1 MMKKSEIN
9 RIIKREE
16 DRFAPSA
23 PNSLHFSRRALLKS
37 VATLAAATTI
47 SPWPIGVLSAF
58 AQGTG
63 PAAKQGP
70 ASDGDADRTTLT
82 LEAYA
87 DTLIPG
93 EKRFSD
99 DVAIA
104 GVVTGPGAVQG
115 GAIDM
120 MNFVGLGPTLPLL
133 APLIGAA
140 ALAYALLNRITLDPT
155 LPPFVSLDFA
165 QRTALMVQLLA
176 PNAIG
181 REVYSPLAA
190 LCFVAFNTA
199 GYRDTV
205 VAIEQGHPGLTAI
218 GFPAPNPDG
227 KWRFPDF
234 SYQQVLAKPHPG
246 SQDGNPA

>member
-1 MMKKSEIN
+1 MMKNREIN
-9 RIIKREE
+9 RIIKREDE
-16 DRFAPSA
+16 RLAPSA
-23 PNSLHFSRRALLKS
+23 PNSIRLSRRALLRS
-37 VATLAAATTI
+37 VAALAAATTI

-63 PAAKQGP
+63 PAAKQVP
-70 ASDGDADRTTLT
+70 ASDSDVDPTTLT

-93 EKRFSD
+93 EKRFPN

-120 MNFVGLGPTLPLL
+120 MNFVGLGPTL
-133 APLIGAA
+133 APLIDAA
-140 ALAYALLNRITLDPT
+140 ALAYALFNRIPLDPA
-155 LPPFVSLDFA
+155 LPPFVSLNFA

-176 PNAIG
+176 PNALFRG
-181 REVYSPLAA
+181 VYSGLAA

-199 GYRDTV
+199 GYLDTV

-234 SYQQVLAKPHPG
+234 SYQQVLAKPHPR
-246 SQDGNPA
+246 SKNGNPA